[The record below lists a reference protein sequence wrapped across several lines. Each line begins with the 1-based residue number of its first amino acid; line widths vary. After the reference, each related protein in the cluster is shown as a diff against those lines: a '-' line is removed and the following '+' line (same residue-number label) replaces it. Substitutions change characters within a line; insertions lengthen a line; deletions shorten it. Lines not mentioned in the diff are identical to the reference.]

1 MTIDPGRH
9 ERPISVVI
17 PTRDRAQLLEECLT
31 YVRKSL
37 RPIDELIVA
46 DSASVSPDVRT
57 VALAFD
63 AKYVRCE
70 LPGTSRARNA
80 GWRAARHEIV
90 AFVDDDVRVDPTW
103 ASALAKVFDDPG
115 VAFVTGAIGWPEK
128 KAASGPVVAVMEQ
141 PEGRRLDASTTG
153 IIGHSANLSVRRSA
167 LEHIGGFD
175 ELLGPGVRFRAA
187 EDHDLF
193 DRLFSSGYVGR
204 YEPAVRGYHE
214 AWRRIR
220 EWVTLQGAYGWGTGA
235 RVAKLL
241 RTDRPHGMR
250 AAKIAMVDWALRPLV
265 KALRRRDTTVIA
277 GSLVR
282 LAYTI
287 GGFVLAIFTP
297 VRDGHFRGRSYA
309 GHPYA
314 T

>member
-1 MTIDPGRH
+1 M
-9 ERPISVVI
+9 
-17 PTRDRAQLLEECLT
+17 AL
-31 YVRKSL
+31 RKSL
-37 RPIDELIVA
+37 RPFDELIVA
-46 DSASVSPDVRT
+46 DSASVSPDVKT

-63 AKYVRCE
+63 AKYIRCE
-70 LPGTSRARNA
+70 RPGTSRARNA

-103 ASALAKVFDDPG
+103 ASALAKAFDDPG
-115 VAFVTGAIGWPEK
+115 VAFVTGAIGWPEP
-128 KAASGPVVAVMEQ
+128 KAASGPVVAVLEH
-141 PEGRRLDASTTG
+141 PNALKLDASTTG
-153 IIGHSANLSVRRSA
+153 IIGHSANLAVRRSA
-167 LEHIGGFD
+167 LEHVGGFD

-193 DRLFSSGYVGR
+193 DRLFASGYVGR
-204 YEPAVRGYHE
+204 YEPTVSSYHE

-220 EWVTLQGAYGWGTGA
+220 EWVALQGAYGWGTGA

-241 RTDRPHGMR
+241 RTDRPHGLR
-250 AAKIAMVDWALRPLV
+250 AARIAIVDWSLRPLV
-265 KALRRRDTTVIA
+265 KSIGRRDRTVIA

-287 GGFVLAIFTP
+287 AGFAIAIFTP

-309 GHPYA
+309 